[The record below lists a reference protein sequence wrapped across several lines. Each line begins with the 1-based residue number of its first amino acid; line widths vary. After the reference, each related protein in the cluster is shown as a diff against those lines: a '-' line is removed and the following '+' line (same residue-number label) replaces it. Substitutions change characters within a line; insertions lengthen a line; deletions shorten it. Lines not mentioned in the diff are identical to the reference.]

1 MGDLGT
7 GSRLSVTGTNGG
19 FSSFSAM
26 GRQVSPDTASPTL
39 PQLDQTGSLLRMFRS
54 EGFDAHMHISY
65 LFKMKDNPGV
75 QDYLTNELYKMKEP
89 DVDFYLPELCLM
101 GLSRVRSDKLHAF
114 LLDKAASRMYY
125 AVKIHWMFQ
134 SAVEDTKPP
143 INSELLDNA
152 LKLYQESEMAVVNSR
167 SFSEKVIELAIMS
180 NNMSGREDDELDND
194 SCPSPPPRLPPIR
207 ITRED
212 DQVWVADTLSRLR
225 DLSRHVT
232 VKATEKNLFDTSLGI
247 YKELGDAVPSSTAH
261 WRGGALA
268 AAEMFGTFSSAAS
281 SPVAGSPT
289 RKRGPNSSVPTL
301 NELDLFMLKQLR
313 CDCFNLQN
321 NFVTQL
327 TRLSNLLVGCPT
339 PQERKRILYLSM
351 AQLNHW
357 LLDRRIAMAIS
368 GGETYL
374 TGVSLPIPSPTS
386 EFTHIVKVHIDDCK
400 VFRTRQ
406 RAPYLITIELV
417 DFSDMLGPHCGEKL
431 AKCIL
436 RELSWDGDL
445 DEEDDNS
452 LSFLKKLGNSLNR
465 PLGPDEVRRCI
476 YPDKLSEDII
486 TRRASVEKVKAGPV
500 LVVGTPATSVVCD
513 GEVIVVDDSAVTVLP
528 GEVGGASSP
537 VSVASSKSSK
547 KTNAIEFRKKVWGE
561 LNEDR
566 IEAIRLN
573 SVYGHLPSW
582 RVQRVIVKG
591 GDDVR
596 QEVMAGQLVAMFKN
610 IFQQARLPLWLRPYE
625 VVVTSANSGLIE
637 MVPNTVSID
646 SLKKEFG
653 GTKNLNEIF
662 TSLFSDHL
670 EEAQYNFISSCA
682 AYSVVSYFLSVRDRH
697 NGNLLLDSDGH
708 LIHIDFGFMLSNAP
722 GGTFALETCPFKL
735 TQEFV
740 DVMGGEYST
749 NFEHFRTFVIRAFLE
764 ARKYRDQICQLVRI
778 VGECN
783 PKLACFLG
791 SSVESVVQTLSD
803 RFFVNFTEQ
812 ACIEKVVGLIDESL
826 NNWRT
831 IQYDNYQRITNGI
844 L

>member
-1 MGDLGT
+1 
-7 GSRLSVTGTNGG
+7 
-19 FSSFSAM
+19 
-26 GRQVSPDTASPTL
+26 
-39 PQLDQTGSLLRMFRS
+39 
-54 EGFDAHMHISY
+54 
-65 LFKMKDNPGV
+65 
-75 QDYLTNELYKMKEP
+75 
-89 DVDFYLPELCLM
+89 
-101 GLSRVRSDKLHAF
+101 
-114 LLDKAASRMYY
+114 
-125 AVKIHWMFQ
+125 
-134 SAVEDTKPP
+134 
-143 INSELLDNA
+143 
-152 LKLYQESEMAVVNSR
+152 MAVVNSR
-167 SFSEKVIELAIMS
+167 SFSEKVIELAMMS
-180 NNMSGREDDELDND
+180 SNLSAGGSSQEDGGREDEEGEDGNRFHLTE
-194 SCPSPPPRLPPIR
+194 SRAASPMKQ
-207 ITRED
+207 ED
-212 DQVWVADTLSRLR
+212 QIWVSEKLALLR
-225 DLSRHVT
+225 ALSRHVT
-232 VKATEKNLFDTSLGI
+232 VKATEKNLFDTTLSI
-247 YKELGDAVPSSTAH
+247 YKELGEAVPSSTAH

-281 SPVAGSPT
+281 SPVSKSSSSP
-289 RKRGPNSSVPTL
+289 RRRPPSSL

-321 NFVTQL
+321 NFVAQL
-327 TRLSNLLVGCPT
+327 TRLSNLLVNCPT
-339 PQERKRILYLSM
+339 PQDRKRVLYLSM

-368 GGETYL
+368 GGETYS
-374 TGVSLPIPSPTS
+374 TGIALPIPVPTN

-406 RAPYLITIELV
+406 RAPYLITVETV
-417 DFSDMLGPHCGEKL
+417 DFSDFFGPHCGEKL
-431 AKCIL
+431 ARCVLK
-436 RELSWDGDL
+436 ELGWEDDKDDASLEDD
-445 DEEDDNS
+445 DEEGEKEKNLPESAIHRLGAS
-452 LSFLKKLGNSLNR
+452 LGR
-465 PLGPDEVRRCI
+465 PLGPDEVRRII

-486 TRRASVEKVKAGPV
+486 TRRASVEKVKMSVSGPV
-500 LVVGTPATSVVCD
+500 VVMGTPATVVCD
-513 GEVIVVDDSAVTVLP
+513 GDVIVVEDSAVTVLAP
-528 GEVGGASSP
+528 PAETLSGGASPTSV
-537 VSVASSKSSK
+537 VSSTASSKASK
-547 KTNAIEFRKKVWGE
+547 KISALELRKKVWGE

-566 IEAIRLN
+566 IEAIRQQ

-582 RVQRVIVKG
+582 RVQKIIVKG

-596 QEVMAGQLVAMFKN
+596 QEVLAGQLVAMFKN

-646 SLKKEFG
+646 SLKKEFAG
-653 GTKNLNEIF
+653 GQKNLNEIF
-662 TSLFSDHL
+662 SALFADHL

-682 AYSVVSYFLSVRDRH
+682 AYSVVSYFLQVRDHH

-740 DVMGGEYST
+740 DVMGGEYSS

-783 PKLACFLG
+783 PKLPCFLG
-791 SSVESVVQTLSD
+791 ASGGVETVVQTLSD

-831 IQYDNYQRITNGI
+831 VQYDNYQRITNGI